1 MLVVGG
7 LIVAAALGGAFL
19 ATRSTGTPTTPV
31 KPTTTVAP
39 TGDDSG
45 IGEAVFEA
53 PSVVA
58 EAQPGAVRFTWNY
71 VQPSPKDTF
80 QVKLGPTA
88 SRGDRGLADHP
99 LDPPLRR
106 PRRCRH
112 ARVCG
117 RDGRPQR
124 PDEPGVPRRLCDRP
138 IGPAGRD
145 KHDIPALVTQGMD
158 SA

>member
-1 MLVVGG
+1 MPPASGSRSRLVLVVGG

-31 KPTTTVAP
+31 KPTTTIAP

-88 SRGDRGLADHP
+88 TEAIAASPTTLSTRRYDAPVAAGTPVCAVVTVVRNGQMSPASLA
-99 LDPPLRR
+99 
-106 PRRCRH
+106 
-112 ARVCG
+112 VCATA
-117 RDGRPQR
+117 Q
-124 PDEPGVPRRLCDRP
+124 
-138 IGPAGRD
+138 
-145 KHDIPALVTQGMD
+145 
-158 SA
+158 